1 MRKSVLTNAL
11 VCVSTCAINIELV
24 EEKMRFLLNMH
35 FNDQFFRVQLVD
47 IVNQNILIAFKKK

>member
-1 MRKSVLTNAL
+1 M
-11 VCVSTCAINIELV
+11 CVSTCAINIELV

-47 IVNQNILIAFKKK
+47 IVNQNIVIAFKKK